1 MVSTHSYDGVVFN
14 FESAKFGFKLN
25 TDLFVI
31 SGQINPSQPVDQVTE
46 FKFESNF
53 KPLPVIRQSLHKP
66 GPKAIPTDNLDCK
79 INGLALRARSC
90 CRPNL
95 KQHPLFSSIF
105 QSFICLRVKIGNRN
119 KFSCSKFI
127 PGQSSRFKLTSCK
140 DFFSSL
146 PL

>member
-79 INGLALRARSC
+79 INGLALRAA
-90 CRPNL
+90 
-95 KQHPLFSSIF
+95 
-105 QSFICLRVKIGNRN
+105 LRHSLGKVDQLEVHSTNTGHFKV
-119 KFSCSKFI
+119 S
-127 PGQSSRFKLTSCK
+127 SSRSDRLA
-140 DFFSSL
+140 
-146 PL
+146 